1 MILQQSA
8 LAVLLISY
16 HPLKGV
22 KFTLKRLIM
31 IFFYKYNTCVFNG
44 FRNQVEG
51 NKNAKENEVI
61 IQSS

>member
-22 KFTLKRLIM
+22 KFNLKLLIM
-31 IFFYKYNTCVFNG
+31 IFFVRYNTKQHG
-44 FRNQVEG
+44 H
-51 NKNAKENEVI
+51 I
-61 IQSS
+61 YI